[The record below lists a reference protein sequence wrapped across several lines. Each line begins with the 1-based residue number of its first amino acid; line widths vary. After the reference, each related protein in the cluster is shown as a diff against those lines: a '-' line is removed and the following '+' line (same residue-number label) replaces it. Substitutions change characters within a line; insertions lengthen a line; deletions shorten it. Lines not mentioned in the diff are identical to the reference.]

1 MTASDEEGFTFLE
14 TIIVIAI
21 ILLLSAGVGFSSV
34 RYLDS
39 ARTASAKNQ
48 ISALKLSLESY
59 YLDCGRF
66 PSEAQGLAALWEK
79 PSLSP
84 VPQGWA
90 GPYVDREIPR
100 DPWGNSFK
108 YEVPGP
114 KGLPFGVVSLGAD
127 GAEGG
132 EGRDADILSWR

>member
-1 MTASDEEGFTFLE
+1 MKPSNEEGFTFLE

-34 RYLDS
+34 RYLDT
-39 ARTASAKNQ
+39 ARTASARNQ

-66 PSEAQGLAALWEK
+66 PSESQGLKALWEK
-79 PSLSP
+79 PSLAP

-90 GPYVDREIPR
+90 GPYVDREIPD
-100 DPWGNSFK
+100 DPWGNPFR
-108 YEVPGP
+108 YEVPGA
-114 KGLPFGVVSLGAD
+114 KGLPFGIFSLGAD